1 MPVRTPSLAIRGAVV
16 ASATTAAALLT
27 LLPAAPPAVAPTAA
41 VAPWVMAPAGDV
53 GPAVATTGHPTAPFL
68 AARQALGTPSAQ
80 PGGSPLGVA
89 PAPLV
94 AGAMPALGAGGAAA
108 PAAGAVPAPAAAA
121 VQAPV
126 KLVAAAKPAAPAVN
140 AAAGRRGS
148 AMSIAMG
155 KLGSPYRWGA
165 AGPGAFDCS
174 GLVYW
179 SYRQLGV
186 TLPRSSSAQSRV
198 GTPVSRGALQPG
210 DLVFFYRPV
219 SHVAIYIGGGRVVH
233 ASTSGQPVKISNLAD
248 MPFATAR
255 RI

>member
-1 MPVRTPSLAIRGAVV
+1 MPVSTPSLVTRAALV
-16 ASATTAAALLT
+16 ATGTTAVALLT
-27 LLPAAPPAVAPTAA
+27 LLPAAPPATPSTAA
-41 VAPWVMAPAGDV
+41 VAPVGESAPA
-53 GPAVATTGHPTAPFL
+53 PFQ
-68 AARQALGTPSAQ
+68 AARHALGTTP
-80 PGGSPLGVA
+80 
-89 PAPLV
+89 
-94 AGAMPALGAGGAAA
+94 AA
-108 PAAGAVPAPAAAA
+108 PAAPA

-126 KLVAAAKPAAPAVN
+126 KLVAAAKPAAPAVA

-155 KLGSPYRWGA
+155 KLGAPYRWGA

-179 SYRQLGV
+179 SYRQTGT

-198 GTPVSRGALQPG
+198 GTPVSKGALQPG

-233 ASTSGQPVKISNLAD
+233 ASTAGKPVKISNLND

>member
-1 MPVRTPSLAIRGAVV
+1 MPASTPSLAFRAAVV
-16 ASATTAAALLT
+16 ATGTTAAALLT
-27 LLPAAPPAVAPTAA
+27 LLPAAPPAPAPTAV
-41 VAPWVMAPAGDV
+41 VAAPGE
-53 GPAVATTGHPTAPFL
+53 
-68 AARQALGTPSAQ
+68 S
-80 PGGSPLGVA
+80 A
-89 PAPLV
+89 PAPFQ
-94 AGAMPALGAGGAAA
+94 AARHALGSTGGGLTVAA
-108 PAAGAVPAPAAAA
+108 PQAPA

-126 KLVAAAKPAAPAVN
+126 KLVAAAKPAAPAV
-140 AAAGRRGS
+140 AAAAARRGS

-155 KLGSPYRWGA
+155 KLGAPYRWGA

-179 SYRQLGV
+179 SYRQTGM

-198 GTPVSRGALQPG
+198 GTPVSKGALQPG

-233 ASTSGQPVKISNLAD
+233 ASTAGKPVKISNLND

>member
-1 MPVRTPSLAIRGAVV
+1 VTRAALV
-16 ASATTAAALLT
+16 ATGTTAVALLT
-27 LLPAAPPAVAPTAA
+27 LLPAAPPATPSTAA
-41 VAPWVMAPAGDV
+41 VAPVGESAPA
-53 GPAVATTGHPTAPFL
+53 PFQ
-68 AARQALGTPSAQ
+68 AARHALGTTP
-80 PGGSPLGVA
+80 
-89 PAPLV
+89 PAP
-94 AGAMPALGAGGAAA
+94 
-108 PAAGAVPAPAAAA
+108 A

-126 KLVAAAKPAAPAVN
+126 KLVAAAKPAAPAVA

-155 KLGSPYRWGA
+155 KLGAPYRWGA

-179 SYRQLGV
+179 SYRQTGT

-198 GTPVSRGALQPG
+198 GTPVSKGALQPG

-233 ASTSGQPVKISNLAD
+233 ASTAGKPVKISNLND

>member
-1 MPVRTPSLAIRGAVV
+1 VPASTPSLVTRAALV
-16 ASATTAAALLT
+16 ATGSTAAALLT
-27 LLPAAPPAVAPTAA
+27 LLPAAPPATPPTAVVASVGDSAPAPFQAARHALGTTGALVGQPPTAA
-41 VAPWVMAPAGDV
+41 
-53 GPAVATTGHPTAPFL
+53 
-68 AARQALGTPSAQ
+68 
-80 PGGSPLGVA
+80 PGV
-89 PAPLV
+89 V
-94 AGAMPALGAGGAAA
+94 
-108 PAAGAVPAPAAAA
+108 
-121 VQAPV
+121 APV
-126 KLVAAAKPAAPAVN
+126 KLVAAAKPAAPAVA

-155 KLGSPYRWGA
+155 KLGAPYRWGA

-198 GTPVSRGALQPG
+198 GSPVSKGALQPG

-233 ASTSGQPVKISNLAD
+233 ASTAGKPVKISNLND

>member
-1 MPVRTPSLAIRGAVV
+1 MPASTPSLAFRAAVV
-16 ASATTAAALLT
+16 ATGTTAAALLT
-27 LLPAAPPAVAPTAA
+27 LLPAAPPAPAPTAVVAAPGERAPAPLQAARHALGTTTSGGLSVAAPQAVTPAPAA
-41 VAPWVMAPAGDV
+41 VAP
-53 GPAVATTGHPTAPFL
+53 AV
-68 AARQALGTPSAQ
+68 Q
-80 PGGSPLGVA
+80 
-89 PAPLV
+89 
-94 AGAMPALGAGGAAA
+94 A
-108 PAAGAVPAPAAAA
+108 PAAGAPA

-126 KLVAAAKPAAPAVN
+126 ALVAAAKPAAPAVA
-140 AAAGRRGS
+140 AAAGRRSS

-179 SYRQLGV
+179 SYRQTGM

-198 GTPVSRGALQPG
+198 GTPVSKGALQPG

-233 ASTSGQPVKISNLAD
+233 ASTAGKPVKISNLGD

>member
-1 MPVRTPSLAIRGAVV
+1 VPVSTPSLVTRAALV
-16 ASATTAAALLT
+16 ATGTTAVALLT
-27 LLPAAPPAVAPTAA
+27 LLPAAPPATPSTAA
-41 VAPWVMAPAGDV
+41 VAPVGESAPAS
-53 GPAVATTGHPTAPFL
+53 FQ
-68 AARQALGTPSAQ
+68 AARHALGTTPPA
-80 PGGSPLGVA
+80 PVA
-89 PAPLV
+89 P
-94 AGAMPALGAGGAAA
+94 
-108 PAAGAVPAPAAAA
+108 A

-126 KLVAAAKPAAPAVN
+126 KLVAAAKPAAPAVA

-148 AMSIAMG
+148 AMSIAMR
-155 KLGSPYRWGA
+155 KLGAPYRWGA

-179 SYRQLGV
+179 SYRQTGM

-198 GTPVSRGALQPG
+198 GTPVSKGALQPG

-233 ASTSGQPVKISNLAD
+233 ASTAGKPVKISNLND

>member
-1 MPVRTPSLAIRGAVV
+1 MPASTPSLAFRAAVV
-16 ASATTAAALLT
+16 ATGTTAAALLT
-27 LLPAAPPAVAPTAA
+27 LLPAAPPAPAPTAV
-41 VAPWVMAPAGDV
+41 VAAPGESAPA
-53 GPAVATTGHPTAPFL
+53 PFQ
-68 AARQALGTPSAQ
+68 AARHALGTTT
-80 PGGSPLGVA
+80 GGGLTV
-89 PAPLV
+89 
-94 AGAMPALGAGGAAA
+94 AA
-108 PAAGAVPAPAAAA
+108 PQAPA

-126 KLVAAAKPAAPAVN
+126 KLVAAAKPAAPAVA
-140 AAAGRRGS
+140 AAAGRRSS

-179 SYRQLGV
+179 SYRQLGT

-198 GTPVSRGALQPG
+198 GTPVSKGALQPG

-233 ASTSGQPVKISNLAD
+233 ASTSGQPVKISNLGD

>member
-1 MPVRTPSLAIRGAVV
+1 SNRDGGCGVTAGRLRFPGPAVRTSRTAVPASTSSLAFRAAVV
-16 ASATTAAALLT
+16 ATGTTAAA
-27 LLPAAPPAVAPTAA
+27 PPAPAPTAV
-41 VAPWVMAPAGDV
+41 VAAPGE
-53 GPAVATTGHPTAPFL
+53 
-68 AARQALGTPSAQ
+68 S
-80 PGGSPLGVA
+80 A
-89 PAPLV
+89 PAPFQ
-94 AGAMPALGAGGAAA
+94 AARHALGSTGGGLTVAA
-108 PAAGAVPAPAAAA
+108 PQAPA

-126 KLVAAAKPAAPAVN
+126 KLVAAAKPAAPAV
-140 AAAGRRGS
+140 AAAAARRGS

-155 KLGSPYRWGA
+155 RLGAPYRWGA

-179 SYRQLGV
+179 SYRQIGT

-198 GTPVSRGALQPG
+198 GTPVSKGALQPG

-233 ASTSGQPVKISNLAD
+233 ASTAGKPVKISNLGD
-248 MPFATAR
+248 MPFTSAR

>member
-1 MPVRTPSLAIRGAVV
+1 MPVSTPSLVTRAALV
-16 ASATTAAALLT
+16 ATGTTAAALLT
-27 LLPAAPPAVAPTAA
+27 LLPAAPPATAPTAA
-41 VAPWVMAPAGDV
+41 VAPVGESAPA
-53 GPAVATTGHPTAPFL
+53 PFQ
-68 AARQALGTPSAQ
+68 AARHALGTTEALAAGQ
-80 PGGSPLGVA
+80 
-89 PAPLV
+89 APL
-94 AGAMPALGAGGAAA
+94 AAGAAA
-108 PAAGAVPAPAAAA
+108 PA

-126 KLVAAAKPAAPAVN
+126 QLVAAAKPAAPAVA

-148 AMSIAMG
+148 AMSIAMR
-155 KLGSPYRWGA
+155 KLGAPYRWGA

-179 SYRQLGV
+179 SYRQIGM

-198 GTPVSRGALQPG
+198 GTPVSKGALQPG

-233 ASTSGQPVKISNLAD
+233 ASTAGKPVKISNLGD

>member
-1 MPVRTPSLAIRGAVV
+1 VPVSTPSLVTRAALV
-16 ASATTAAALLT
+16 ATGTTAVALLT
-27 LLPAAPPAVAPTAA
+27 LLPAAPPATPSTAA
-41 VAPWVMAPAGDV
+41 VAPVGESAPA
-53 GPAVATTGHPTAPFL
+53 PFQ
-68 AARQALGTPSAQ
+68 AARHALGTTP
-80 PGGSPLGVA
+80 
-89 PAPLV
+89 
-94 AGAMPALGAGGAAA
+94 AA
-108 PAAGAVPAPAAAA
+108 PAAPA

-126 KLVAAAKPAAPAVN
+126 KLVAAAKPAAPAVA

-155 KLGSPYRWGA
+155 KLGAPYRWGA

-179 SYRQLGV
+179 SYRQAGL
-186 TLPRSSSAQSRV
+186 TLPRSSRAQSQV
-198 GTPVSRGALQPG
+198 GTAVSKGALQPG

-233 ASTSGQPVKISNLAD
+233 ASTAGKPVKISNLND
-248 MPFATAR
+248 MPFASAR

>member
-1 MPVRTPSLAIRGAVV
+1 MPASTPSLAFRAAVV
-16 ASATTAAALLT
+16 ATGTTAAALLT
-27 LLPAAPPAVAPTAA
+27 LLPAAPPAPAPTAV
-41 VAPWVMAPAGDV
+41 VAAPGESAPA
-53 GPAVATTGHPTAPFL
+53 PFQ
-68 AARQALGTPSAQ
+68 AARHALGTTTS
-80 PGGSPLGVA
+80 GGLSVA
-89 PAPLV
+89 APQAV
-94 AGAMPALGAGGAAA
+94 TPA
-108 PAAGAVPAPAAAA
+108 PAAGAPAVQAPAAGAPA

-126 KLVAAAKPAAPAVN
+126 ALVAAAKPAAPAVA

-179 SYRQLGV
+179 SYRQLGT

-198 GTPVSRGALQPG
+198 GTPVSKGALQPG

-233 ASTSGQPVKISNLAD
+233 ASTSGQPVKISKLGD

>member
-1 MPVRTPSLAIRGAVV
+1 MPVSTPSLVTRAALV
-16 ASATTAAALLT
+16 ATGTTAAALLT
-27 LLPAAPPAVAPTAA
+27 LLPVAPPATPPTAA
-41 VAPWVMAPAGDV
+41 VAPVGERAPA
-53 GPAVATTGHPTAPFL
+53 PFQ
-68 AARQALGTPSAQ
+68 AARHALGTTP
-80 PGGSPLGVA
+80 
-89 PAPLV
+89 
-94 AGAMPALGAGGAAA
+94 AA
-108 PAAGAVPAPAAAA
+108 PAAPA

-126 KLVAAAKPAAPAVN
+126 KLVAAAKPAAPAVA

-155 KLGSPYRWGA
+155 KLGAPYRWGA

-179 SYRQLGV
+179 SYRQIGT

-198 GTPVSRGALQPG
+198 GTPVSKGALQPG

-233 ASTSGQPVKISNLAD
+233 ASTAGQPVKISNLGD

>member
-1 MPVRTPSLAIRGAVV
+1 
-16 ASATTAAALLT
+16 
-27 LLPAAPPAVAPTAA
+27 
-41 VAPWVMAPAGDV
+41 
-53 GPAVATTGHPTAPFL
+53 
-68 AARQALGTPSAQ
+68 
-80 PGGSPLGVA
+80 
-89 PAPLV
+89 
-94 AGAMPALGAGGAAA
+94 
-108 PAAGAVPAPAAAA
+108 

-126 KLVAAAKPAAPAVN
+126 KLVAAAKPAAQAVA

-155 KLGSPYRWGA
+155 KLGAPYRWGA

-174 GLVYW
+174 GLVFW
-179 SYRQLGV
+179 SYRQTGM

-198 GTPVSRGALQPG
+198 GAPVAKGALQPG

-233 ASTSGQPVKISNLAD
+233 ASTAGKPVKVSNLND

>member
-1 MPVRTPSLAIRGAVV
+1 MPVSTPSLVTRAALV
-16 ASATTAAALLT
+16 ATGTTAAALLT
-27 LLPAAPPAVAPTAA
+27 LLPAAPPATPPTAA
-41 VAPWVMAPAGDV
+41 VAPVGETAPAPFQSARHALG
-53 GPAVATTGHPTAPFL
+53 TTGALAAAPTAPL
-68 AARQALGTPSAQ
+68 
-80 PGGSPLGVA
+80 VA
-89 PAPLV
+89 PAP
-94 AGAMPALGAGGAAA
+94 
-108 PAAGAVPAPAAAA
+108 A

-126 KLVAAAKPAAPAVN
+126 KLVAAAKPAAPAVA

-148 AMSIAMG
+148 AMSIAMR
-155 KLGSPYRWGA
+155 KLGAPYRWGA

-179 SYRQLGV
+179 SYRQIGT

-198 GTPVSRGALQPG
+198 GTPVSKGALQPG

-233 ASTSGQPVKISNLAD
+233 ASTSGQPVKISKLGD

>member
-1 MPVRTPSLAIRGAVV
+1 VPVSTPSLVTRAALV
-16 ASATTAAALLT
+16 ATGTAAALLT
-27 LLPAAPPAVAPTAA
+27 LLPAAPPATPPTAA
-41 VAPWVMAPAGDV
+41 VAPVGDIAPA
-53 GPAVATTGHPTAPFL
+53 PFP
-68 AARQALGTPSAQ
+68 AARHALGTTP
-80 PGGSPLGVA
+80 
-89 PAPLV
+89 
-94 AGAMPALGAGGAAA
+94 AA
-108 PAAGAVPAPAAAA
+108 PA

-126 KLVAAAKPAAPAVN
+126 KLVAAAKPAAPAVA

-155 KLGSPYRWGA
+155 KLGAPYRWGA

-179 SYRQLGV
+179 SYRQAGM

-198 GTPVSRGALQPG
+198 GTPVSKGALQPG

-233 ASTSGQPVKISNLAD
+233 ASTAGKPVKISNLND

>member
-1 MPVRTPSLAIRGAVV
+1 VPVSTPSLVTRAALV
-16 ASATTAAALLT
+16 ATGTTAVALLT
-27 LLPAAPPAVAPTAA
+27 LLPAAPPATPSTAA
-41 VAPWVMAPAGDV
+41 VAPVGESAPA
-53 GPAVATTGHPTAPFL
+53 PFQ
-68 AARQALGTPSAQ
+68 AARHALGTTP
-80 PGGSPLGVA
+80 
-89 PAPLV
+89 PAP
-94 AGAMPALGAGGAAA
+94 
-108 PAAGAVPAPAAAA
+108 A

-126 KLVAAAKPAAPAVN
+126 KLVAAAKPAAPAVA

-155 KLGSPYRWGA
+155 KLGAPYRWGA

-179 SYRQLGV
+179 SYRQTGT

-198 GTPVSRGALQPG
+198 GTPVSKGALQPG

-233 ASTSGQPVKISNLAD
+233 ASTAGKPVKISNLND

>member
-1 MPVRTPSLAIRGAVV
+1 VPVSTPSLVTRAALV
-16 ASATTAAALLT
+16 ATGTTAAALLT
-27 LLPAAPPAVAPTAA
+27 LLPAAPPATPSTAA
-41 VAPWVMAPAGDV
+41 VAPVGESAPA
-53 GPAVATTGHPTAPFL
+53 PFQS
-68 AARQALGTPSAQ
+68 ARHALGTTP
-80 PGGSPLGVA
+80 
-89 PAPLV
+89 
-94 AGAMPALGAGGAAA
+94 AA
-108 PAAGAVPAPAAAA
+108 PA

-126 KLVAAAKPAAPAVN
+126 RLVAAAKPAAPAVA

-148 AMSIAMG
+148 AMSIAMR
-155 KLGSPYRWGA
+155 KLGAPYRWGA

-179 SYRQLGV
+179 SYRQTGV

-198 GTPVSRGALQPG
+198 GTPVSKGALQPG

-233 ASTSGQPVKISNLAD
+233 ASTAGKPVKISNLGD

>member
-1 MPVRTPSLAIRGAVV
+1 VPVSTPSLVTRAALV
-16 ASATTAAALLT
+16 ATGTTAVALLT
-27 LLPAAPPAVAPTAA
+27 LLPAAPPATPSTAA
-41 VAPWVMAPAGDV
+41 VAPVGESAPA
-53 GPAVATTGHPTAPFL
+53 PFQ
-68 AARQALGTPSAQ
+68 AARHALGTTPPA
-80 PGGSPLGVA
+80 PVA
-89 PAPLV
+89 P
-94 AGAMPALGAGGAAA
+94 
-108 PAAGAVPAPAAAA
+108 A

-126 KLVAAAKPAAPAVN
+126 KLVAAAKPAAPAVA

-155 KLGSPYRWGA
+155 KLGAPYRWGA

-179 SYRQLGV
+179 SYRQTGT

-198 GTPVSRGALQPG
+198 GTPVSKGALQPG

-233 ASTSGQPVKISNLAD
+233 ASTAGKPVKISNLND

>member
-1 MPVRTPSLAIRGAVV
+1 VPASTPSLAFRAAVV
-16 ASATTAAALLT
+16 ATGTTAAALLT
-27 LLPAAPPAVAPTAA
+27 LLPAAPPAPAPTAV
-41 VAPWVMAPAGDV
+41 VAAPGESAPA
-53 GPAVATTGHPTAPFL
+53 PFQ
-68 AARQALGTPSAQ
+68 AARHALGTTT
-80 PGGSPLGVA
+80 GGGLTVAAPQAVTQGVA
-89 PAPLV
+89 Q
-94 AGAMPALGAGGAAA
+94 A
-108 PAAGAVPAPAAAA
+108 PAAGAPA

-126 KLVAAAKPAAPAVN
+126 TLVAGAKPAAPAVA

-155 KLGSPYRWGA
+155 KLGAPYRWGA

-179 SYRQLGV
+179 SYRQIGT

-198 GTPVSRGALQPG
+198 GTPVSKGALQPG

-233 ASTSGQPVKISNLAD
+233 ASTAGKPVKISNLND

>member
-1 MPVRTPSLAIRGAVV
+1 VPVSTPSLVTRAALV
-16 ASATTAAALLT
+16 ATGTTAAALLT
-27 LLPAAPPAVAPTAA
+27 LLPAAPPATPSTAA
-41 VAPWVMAPAGDV
+41 VAPVGESAPA
-53 GPAVATTGHPTAPFL
+53 PFQS
-68 AARQALGTPSAQ
+68 ARHALGTTP
-80 PGGSPLGVA
+80 
-89 PAPLV
+89 
-94 AGAMPALGAGGAAA
+94 AA
-108 PAAGAVPAPAAAA
+108 PAAPAAPA

-126 KLVAAAKPAAPAVN
+126 KLVAAAKPAAPAVA

-148 AMSIAMG
+148 AMSIAMR
-155 KLGSPYRWGA
+155 KLGAPYRWGA

-179 SYRQLGV
+179 SYRQIGM

-198 GTPVSRGALQPG
+198 GTPVSKGALQPG

-233 ASTSGQPVKISNLAD
+233 ASTAGKPVKISNLGD

>member
-1 MPVRTPSLAIRGAVV
+1 VPVSTPSLVTRAALV
-16 ASATTAAALLT
+16 ATGTTAAALLT
-27 LLPAAPPAVAPTAA
+27 LLPAAPPDPAPTAA
-41 VAPWVMAPAGDV
+41 VAPVGDSAPA
-53 GPAVATTGHPTAPFL
+53 PFP
-68 AARQALGTPSAQ
+68 AARHALGTTEALAVGQ
-80 PGGSPLGVA
+80 
-89 PAPLV
+89 APLV
-94 AGAMPALGAGGAAA
+94 AGAAA
-108 PAAGAVPAPAAAA
+108 PA

-126 KLVAAAKPAAPAVN
+126 KLVAAAKPAAPAVA

-155 KLGSPYRWGA
+155 KLGAPYRWGA

-179 SYRQLGV
+179 SYRQTGM
-186 TLPRSSSAQSRV
+186 TLPRSSSAQARV
-198 GTPVSRGALQPG
+198 GAPVAKGALQPG

-233 ASTSGQPVKISNLAD
+233 ASTAGKPVKISNLND

>member
-1 MPVRTPSLAIRGAVV
+1 VPASTPSLAFRAAVV
-16 ASATTAAALLT
+16 ATGTTAAALLT
-27 LLPAAPPAVAPTAA
+27 LLPAAPPAPAPTAV
-41 VAPWVMAPAGDV
+41 VAAPGERAPA
-53 GPAVATTGHPTAPFL
+53 PFQ
-68 AARQALGTPSAQ
+68 AARHALGTTT
-80 PGGSPLGVA
+80 GGGRTVAAPQAVTQGVA
-89 PAPLV
+89 QAQ
-94 AGAMPALGAGGAAA
+94 
-108 PAAGAVPAPAAAA
+108 AAGAPA

-126 KLVAAAKPAAPAVN
+126 ALVAAAKPAAPAVA
-140 AAAGRRGS
+140 AAAGRRSS

-179 SYRQLGV
+179 SYRQLGT

-198 GTPVSRGALQPG
+198 GTPVSKGALQPG

-233 ASTSGQPVKISNLAD
+233 ASTSGQPVKISKLGD

>member
-1 MPVRTPSLAIRGAVV
+1 MPVSTPSLVTRAALV
-16 ASATTAAALLT
+16 ATGTTAVALLT
-27 LLPAAPPAVAPTAA
+27 LLPAAPPATPSTAA
-41 VAPWVMAPAGDV
+41 VAPVGESAPA
-53 GPAVATTGHPTAPFL
+53 PFQ
-68 AARQALGTPSAQ
+68 AARHALGTTP
-80 PGGSPLGVA
+80 
-89 PAPLV
+89 PAP
-94 AGAMPALGAGGAAA
+94 
-108 PAAGAVPAPAAAA
+108 A

-126 KLVAAAKPAAPAVN
+126 KLVAAAKPAAPAVA

-155 KLGSPYRWGA
+155 KLGAPYRWGA

-179 SYRQLGV
+179 SYRQTGT

-198 GTPVSRGALQPG
+198 GTPVSKGALQPG

-233 ASTSGQPVKISNLAD
+233 ASTAGKPVKISNLND

>member
-1 MPVRTPSLAIRGAVV
+1 VTRAALV
-16 ASATTAAALLT
+16 ATGTTAAALLT
-27 LLPAAPPAVAPTAA
+27 LLPVAPPATPPTAA
-41 VAPWVMAPAGDV
+41 VAPVGERAPA
-53 GPAVATTGHPTAPFL
+53 PFQ
-68 AARQALGTPSAQ
+68 AARHALGTTP
-80 PGGSPLGVA
+80 
-89 PAPLV
+89 
-94 AGAMPALGAGGAAA
+94 AA
-108 PAAGAVPAPAAAA
+108 PAAPA

-126 KLVAAAKPAAPAVN
+126 KLVAAAKPAAPAVA

-155 KLGSPYRWGA
+155 KLGAPYRWGA

-179 SYRQLGV
+179 SYRQIGM

-198 GTPVSRGALQPG
+198 GTPVSKGALQPG

-233 ASTSGQPVKISNLAD
+233 ASTAGKPVKISNLGD

>member
-1 MPVRTPSLAIRGAVV
+1 MPVSTPSLVTRAALV
-16 ASATTAAALLT
+16 ATGTTAVALLT
-27 LLPAAPPAVAPTAA
+27 LLPAAPPATPSTAA
-41 VAPWVMAPAGDV
+41 VAPVGESAPAS
-53 GPAVATTGHPTAPFL
+53 L
-68 AARQALGTPSAQ
+68 QAARHALGTTP
-80 PGGSPLGVA
+80 
-89 PAPLV
+89 
-94 AGAMPALGAGGAAA
+94 AA
-108 PAAGAVPAPAAAA
+108 PAAPA

-126 KLVAAAKPAAPAVN
+126 KLVAAAKPAVA

-155 KLGSPYRWGA
+155 KLGAPYRWGA

-179 SYRQLGV
+179 SYRQTGT

-198 GTPVSRGALQPG
+198 GTPVSKGALQPG

-233 ASTSGQPVKISNLAD
+233 ASTAGKPVKISNLND